1 MKNYDKICHN
11 NNHKNHLLE
20 IQFDVSGIH
29 SSVLPLHAPAKYY
42 RESASAGIRRGCIQV
57 TIQLTT
63 DHSETL
69 NPLYIVYSHFRLL
82 QNMIES
88 ASAGIR
94 RCCVQINIRLTTD
107 HSEKYSTIHSS
118 VLPLHAPAKYYRESA
133 SAIIRRCCKQ
143 ITIRLTIDH
152 LEKYNPHKCVIPLHA
167 SAIYY
172 TVERV
177 HQPAGCCTKDNP
189 AHERPFKNLITI
201 MKRKD
206 C

>member
-1 MKNYDKICHN
+1 MIKLIINNFSVSFQQARLKNNHTFKKLDLSLWKITLFLIFLRRILCVKNYDKICHN

-94 RCCVQINIRLTTD
+94 RCCVQITIRLTTD
-107 HSEKYSTIHSS
+107 HSEKYN
-118 VLPLHAPAKYYRESA
+118 PLQRTPPSRS
-133 SAIIRRCCKQ
+133 C
-143 ITIRLTIDH
+143 
-152 LEKYNPHKCVIPLHA
+152 
-167 SAIYY
+167 
-172 TVERV
+172 
-177 HQPAGCCTKDNP
+177 
-189 AHERPFKNLITI
+189 
-201 MKRKD
+201 
-206 C
+206 